1 MPDAGVPDAGVPAAG
16 ALSADEQA
24 LARLRGARSEPPPQ
38 PPAPSAEPPEAEP
51 PPAVLTTTTSP
62 ETGRPQPARRLRGA
76 LRSAAG
82 LVALTAAVAAGA
94 LTAFAEQAP
103 AGIPVSEQPIGSC
116 FRALDPYELVAI
128 PSDSSLPV
136 ACTSPHETETMWKIE
151 LTGPLAAAE
160 VRPNGQLL
168 NQRSG
173 GRCFGYER
181 TRAYVGAGPSDVVGG
196 VNAVSRFP
204 TAAQWA
210 AGVRDVVCQA
220 SAGLRGPTG
229 PTTDFPLAGVMSK
242 RESVRFRLCR
252 LNRTEVTCD
261 QPHTTEATSPNV
273 ILPEGPFPGA
283 AAGTSQAVAACR
295 PVVEAY
301 LQAPLDSRPELAIRV
316 DGPQERAWAEG
327 NRSVNCSIAY
337 ADGRTTT
344 TTVRGGLS

>member
-1 MPDAGVPDAGVPAAG
+1 MPDAD

-24 LARLRGARSEPPPQ
+24 LARLRGARSAPPPAPATPKAEPRAVEPPP
-38 PPAPSAEPPEAEP
+38 EVEP
-51 PPAVLTTTTSP
+51 PPAPVTTTAPEKSSP
-62 ETGRPQPARRLRGA
+62 KPAGRLRGA
-76 LRSAAG
+76 LRSVAG

-103 AGIPVSEQPIGSC
+103 SGIPVSEQPIGSC

-136 ACTSPHETETMWKIE
+136 ACTSPHETETMWMVE
-151 LTGPLAAAE
+151 LTGPLAAAD

-168 NQRSG
+168 NQQWG
-173 GRCFGYER
+173 GRCFDYAR

-220 SAGLRGPTG
+220 TAGLSSPTG
-229 PTTDFPLAGVMSK
+229 PTTDFPLAGVMDK
-242 RESVRFRLCR
+242 AESVRFRLCR
-252 LNRTEVTCD
+252 TNRTEVTCD

-273 ILPEGPFPGA
+273 NLPAGPFPGA
-283 AAGTSQAVAACR
+283 VAGTAQAVAACR

-301 LQAPLDSRPELAIRV
+301 LQTPLSSRPELAILV

-344 TTVRGGLS
+344 TTLRGGLP